1 MPDQTHPAE
10 ADPHAGAT
18 PDPVR
23 KESMSDTVSFSEY
36 QKAVAQATQRKH
48 LIRDLQDKLKAAQD
62 ESSALKAERD
72 DLSGKLATLQEEHE
86 QLATEADAALTELE
100 TERDGWKTKY
110 EAAPS
115 EHLAELNRLKDDVR
129 VGKHRSKLES
139 IAKDIINP
147 DALKDIW
154 ELSQYR
160 AEGDEPDEA
169 AITQLLTGLVESRRY
184 LAKPAAIEADAS
196 QPAPGGA
203 PKQAAVAPRRGP
215 GLERGGQAPRA
226 EDAAPAGTQA
236 QPGKREADP
245 FRIA

>member
-1 MPDQTHPAE
+1 MPDQSTPAP
-10 ADPHAGAT
+10 ADPATGAT

-23 KESMSDTVSFSEY
+23 KESMSETISLTEHQRVVR
-36 QKAVAQATQRKH
+36 QAVQRKEQ
-48 LIRDLQDKLKAAQD
+48 IRKMEGEMAQLRD
-62 ESSALKAERD
+62 SVTSLTAERD